1 MTSRTSRQRERQ
13 REITAAVTQ
22 AGSMR
27 IEDLAERF
35 GISLMTA
42 HRDLDELAER
52 GLLHK
57 SRGLATALPT
67 SLIESSDTF
76 RRGRQQASKAQLA
89 RAAMAFV
96 EPNQAVLMDD
106 STTTLAMAP
115 LLVERVPLTVATNF
129 LPILTELA
137 GTRGITLLGLAGQYY
152 DWANSFLGAMTIQA
166 IERLHTDVLIMSTS
180 SIFNGRCYPQTQ
192 ETVETKRAMMAVSD
206 QRILLVDHTKFSRRA
221 LHALCPV
228 RDFDHVVVDSTTS
241 QSDISALTESGATVT
256 IAEDHA

>member
-76 RRGRQQASKAQLA
+76 RR
-89 RAAMAFV
+89 
-96 EPNQAVLMDD
+96 
-106 STTTLAMAP
+106 
-115 LLVERVPLTVATNF
+115 
-129 LPILTELA
+129 
-137 GTRGITLLGLAGQYY
+137 
-152 DWANSFLGAMTIQA
+152 
-166 IERLHTDVLIMSTS
+166 
-180 SIFNGRCYPQTQ
+180 
-192 ETVETKRAMMAVSD
+192 
-206 QRILLVDHTKFSRRA
+206 
-221 LHALCPV
+221 
-228 RDFDHVVVDSTTS
+228 
-241 QSDISALTESGATVT
+241 
-256 IAEDHA
+256 